1 MYKDLKALGILWNH
15 KIFRWKIATVDLPA
29 YVFGAW
35 SVERHGFLIPKKKM
49 VGDLHCMFWENNGF
63 LTRVLIP
70 KHTKI
75 VCGVIVRGKMGP
87 KKWAH

>member
-35 SVERHGFLIPKKKM
+35 SVERHGFLIPKKK
-49 VGDLHCMFWENNGF
+49 NG
-63 LTRVLIP
+63 
-70 KHTKI
+70 
-75 VCGVIVRGKMGP
+75 G
-87 KKWAH
+87 